1 MICRTS
7 RPRSAWSCATNMF
20 WDTDRAT
27 AYTMQGGARLKSS
40 CARPKDCLPSPSIQ
54 RPDTTLRLT
63 ERPNSLAKKSR
74 YVSSRAGRGIC
85 FAGFLLFLYGSV
97 GVVATFAQIPVQNA
111 PAPPPSPDA
120 PKAQQ
125 PGQSGGRIKL
135 DVNLVV
141 LHTTV
146 LDDRGKLVEGLTQDN
161 FRVYEDK
168 VEQKLSIFK
177 REDIPVSMGLV
188 IDNSGSMRDKRPR
201 VNEAA
206 LTLVQA
212 SNPQDESFV
221 VNFND
226 DYYLDLDKNFS
237 SSIPELKEALERI
250 DARGSTALYDAVIG
264 SLDHLKKG
272 SKEKKVLLI
281 VTDGEDNTSRNSLEK
296 TIKEIQKTPTVIYTI
311 GLLGQENKKSAK
323 NAKRALT
330 EIAQASGG
338 LSFFPES
345 VDDVHAI
352 CEQVA
357 HDIRHQYTL
366 AYYPSNG
373 AKDGRFRTVHV
384 DVIPPRGHGKLVART
399 RNGYYAPTAS
409 SSSGVSGK

>member
-1 MICRTS
+1 M
-7 RPRSAWSCATNMF
+7 
-20 WDTDRAT
+20 
-27 AYTMQGGARLKSS
+27 
-40 CARPKDCLPSPSIQ
+40 
-54 RPDTTLRLT
+54 
-63 ERPNSLAKKSR
+63 
-74 YVSSRAGRGIC
+74 
-85 FAGFLLFLYGSV
+85 
-97 GVVATFAQIPVQNA
+97 
-111 PAPPPSPDA
+111 
-120 PKAQQ
+120 
-125 PGQSGGRIKL
+125 
-135 DVNLVV
+135 V

-146 LDDRGKLVEGLTQDN
+146 NDDRGKFVDGLTQDN

-206 LTLVQA
+206 LTLVQS
-212 SNPQDESFV
+212 SNPQDEAFV

-226 DYYLDLDKNFS
+226 DFYLDLDKDFS

-250 DARGSTALYDAVIG
+250 DSRGSTALYDAIIG

-272 SKEKKVLLI
+272 AKEKKVLLI

-296 TIKEIQKTPTVIYTI
+296 TLREIQKTSTVIYTI
-311 GLLGQENKKSAK
+311 GLLGQENKRSAK
-323 NAKRALT
+323 NAKKALT
-330 EIAQASGG
+330 EIAAASGG
-338 LSFFPES
+338 LAFFPEN

-373 AKDGRFRTVHV
+373 MKDGTYRTVHV

-409 SSSGVSGK
+409 SGVSGK

>member
-1 MICRTS
+1 MQ
-7 RPRSAWSCATNMF
+7 PRHNRVCLGLASILLALLLIP
-20 WDTDRAT
+20 
-27 AYTMQGGARLKSS
+27 ARSS
-40 CARPKDCLPSPSIQ
+40 
-54 RPDTTLRLT
+54 
-63 ERPNSLAKKSR
+63 
-74 YVSSRAGRGIC
+74 
-85 FAGFLLFLYGSV
+85 
-97 GVVATFAQIPVQNA
+97 AQIPVQT
-111 PAPPPSPDA
+111 PPPP
-120 PKAQQ
+120 PP
-125 PGQSGGRIKL
+125 PGQQEGTPQGGKIRV

-146 LDDRGKLVEGLTQDN
+146 IDDRGKFVDGLTQEN
-161 FRVYEDK
+161 FRVFEDK

-212 SNPQDESFV
+212 SNPQDEAFV

-226 DYYLDLDKNFS
+226 DFYLDLDKDFS

-250 DARGSTALYDAVIG
+250 DSRGSTALYDALIG
-264 SLDHLKKG
+264 SLDHVKKG
-272 SKEKKVLLI
+272 KKEKKVLLV

-296 TIKEIQKTPTVIYTI
+296 TIKEIQKTDTVIYTI
-311 GLLGQENKKSAK
+311 GLLGQENKRSAK
-323 NAKRALT
+323 NAKKALT

-338 LSFFPES
+338 IAFFPEN
-345 VDDVHAI
+345 VEDVHAI

-366 AYYPSNG
+366 AYYPSNS
-373 AKDGRFRTVHV
+373 AKDGTFRAVHV

-399 RNGYYAPTAS
+399 RNGYYAPNAAS
-409 SSSGVSGK
+409 SAAAGR

>member
-1 MICRTS
+1 
-7 RPRSAWSCATNMF
+7 
-20 WDTDRAT
+20 
-27 AYTMQGGARLKSS
+27 
-40 CARPKDCLPSPSIQ
+40 
-54 RPDTTLRLT
+54 
-63 ERPNSLAKKSR
+63 
-74 YVSSRAGRGIC
+74 
-85 FAGFLLFLYGSV
+85 LLFAVLFAASGS
-97 GVVATFAQIPVQNA
+97 FAQIPVA
-111 PAPPPSPDA
+111 TPPPP
-120 PKAQQ
+120 PP
-125 PGQSGGRIKL
+125 PGQQGGIPPSGGRIKV

-146 LDDRGKLVEGLTQDN
+146 NDDRGKFVDGLTQDN

-206 LTLVQA
+206 LTLVQS
-212 SNPQDESFV
+212 SNPQDEAFV

-226 DYYLDLDKNFS
+226 DFYLDLDKDFS

-250 DARGSTALYDAVIG
+250 DSRGSTALYDAIIG

-272 SKEKKVLLI
+272 VKEKKVLLI

-296 TIKEIQKTPTVIYTI
+296 TLREIQKTSTVIYTI
-311 GLLGQENKKSAK
+311 GLLGQENKRSAK
-323 NAKRALT
+323 NAKKALT

-338 LSFFPES
+338 LAFFPEN

-373 AKDGRFRTVHV
+373 AKDGTYRTVRV
-384 DVIPPRGHGKLVART
+384 DVIPPRGRGKLVART

-409 SSSGVSGK
+409 SGVSGK

>member
-1 MICRTS
+1 
-7 RPRSAWSCATNMF
+7 
-20 WDTDRAT
+20 
-27 AYTMQGGARLKSS
+27 
-40 CARPKDCLPSPSIQ
+40 
-54 RPDTTLRLT
+54 
-63 ERPNSLAKKSR
+63 
-74 YVSSRAGRGIC
+74 
-85 FAGFLLFLYGSV
+85 LLFAVLFAASGS
-97 GVVATFAQIPVQNA
+97 FAQIPVA
-111 PAPPPSPDA
+111 TPPPP
-120 PKAQQ
+120 PP
-125 PGQSGGRIKL
+125 PGQEGGVSPSGGRIRV

-146 LDDRGKLVEGLTQDN
+146 NDDRGKFVDGLTQDN

-206 LTLVQA
+206 LTLVQS
-212 SNPQDESFV
+212 SNPQDEAFV

-226 DYYLDLDKNFS
+226 DFYLDLDKDFS

-250 DARGSTALYDAVIG
+250 DSRGSTALYDAIIG

-272 SKEKKVLLI
+272 VKEKKVLLI

-296 TIKEIQKTPTVIYTI
+296 TLREIQKTSTVIYTI
-311 GLLGQENKKSAK
+311 GLLGQENKRSAK
-323 NAKRALT
+323 NAKRALA

-338 LSFFPES
+338 LAFFPEN

-373 AKDGRFRTVHV
+373 AKDGTFRSVHV

-409 SSSGVSGK
+409 SGVSGK